1 MKKLT
6 LLLFAL
12 LCATVSF
19 AYTKQEGTPFA
30 INHGPYL
37 QEVTA
42 TGATFV
48 FNTSAP
54 SYSFIELRKEGS
66 DGSSR
71 YFQSAH
77 GLKQADVNFFAVR
90 ADDLLPA
97 TTYEYRIHAKEMKSF
112 QPYKVAYGD
121 SIASKW
127 YRFSTINPKQKGGSI
142 FITSDMHTNP
152 DRLRKLLELSDYKT
166 CTSFFYAGDMMNYM
180 EKGGEHPFTSF
191 IDVSVD
197 MFASSVPFEL
207 VRGNHETRGNMARAF
222 PSFFPKRDG
231 RIYGSYLLGDVM
243 IVMLDSGEDKL
254 ESHWAYA
261 GLTDYDAYRTEQ
273 AEWLAQ
279 VVKSKA
285 YKRAKYRIVI
295 SHFPLIVDEESKQK
309 KVFYGWQD
317 ACDKFLPVLN
327 EAKVDLM
334 VSGHTHRYFYHETGE
349 EGNRFPI
356 LEQGGES
363 AARLDMEDGT
373 IRIKVIDIKG
383 NILLDKTLN

>member
-97 TTYEYRIHAKEMKSF
+97 TTYEYRIRTKEMKSF

-180 EKGGEHPFTSF
+180 EKGENT
-191 IDVSVD
+191 
-197 MFASSVPFEL
+197 
-207 VRGNHETRGNMARAF
+207 
-222 PSFFPKRDG
+222 
-231 RIYGSYLLGDVM
+231 LL
-243 IVMLDSGEDKL
+243 LRS
-254 ESHWAYA
+254 
-261 GLTDYDAYRTEQ
+261 
-273 AEWLAQ
+273 
-279 VVKSKA
+279 
-285 YKRAKYRIVI
+285 
-295 SHFPLIVDEESKQK
+295 
-309 KVFYGWQD
+309 
-317 ACDKFLPVLN
+317 
-327 EAKVDLM
+327 
-334 VSGHTHRYFYHETGE
+334 
-349 EGNRFPI
+349 
-356 LEQGGES
+356 
-363 AARLDMEDGT
+363 
-373 IRIKVIDIKG
+373 
-383 NILLDKTLN
+383 